1 MATLTKAK
9 LAEIRKQK
17 RKADEAWR
25 LASRLAGG
33 KSDADRMRETRA
45 KARELTIPD
54 CANPDRRAAC
64 EADDVLWLRTY
75 CPSVFYNP
83 FTPHQMRI
91 IADCGEA
98 LRYGTS
104 KCKAAPRGDGKSSI
118 VKYLAEKYALTR
130 MVKFPLIIAA
140 TSKKAGDTLDSI
152 KRHMAS
158 GGRYDKQTMTFIP
171 TTPLGEDYPLECA
184 VAAYVN
190 PWPSRARNV
199 LANDGREVH
208 VEWGPEHIIFPTW
221 SDIEPLGPIAMALG
235 ITSDNIQGCNIY
247 DQRPDF
253 VMLDDLDSRDSLAAE
268 DGAIA
273 AKIEDAIE
281 KTIGGLAGQSRKLGQ
296 FYLCTITSRDAAAY
310 KYSDP
315 LQKPAWSGER
325 IPAILKWP
333 TQSGMWEQYQQM
345 RQYGQSATDSDGKPI
360 DPFGRKAF
368 AFYRDNREA
377 MDEGAELAN
386 PYNFIETRLP
396 DGTPTHLS
404 ALQKCYD
411 FIADK
416 GLEAFLTE
424 YQNDPPATDESD
436 VDTLTAL
443 QIQRKVNG
451 YDRGVIPPQCELV
464 TVGVDVRKTQL
475 HWTARAWDR
484 HGSGHTIHYG
494 IHDVIGTVRGSDD
507 GLDVAIHNAIIALVD
522 KIRRNPFCKPD
533 GEIIDA
539 SLILIDAGYRTDAV
553 YGACHKCGVGV
564 MPIMGFGKSS
574 GCTQA
579 NFSEAQRATVDKRPG
594 DGWFLSRKGRMW
606 LVCADADRWKAWEHD
621 RWRTDA
627 DKPGS
632 MQIWGRPSQDQTVLS
647 DDETAH
653 QSYARHIVSETEIE
667 EMHKGSL
674 RRKWKAKGSNNH
686 WLDASYYASVAMS
699 IRGLR
704 IQESAPTKTQTR
716 TEPAARPSLKDL
728 AGRGN
733 R

>member
-1 MATLTKAK
+1 MATVERKIDK
-9 LAEIRKQK
+9 LRNSERERKNQE
-17 RKADEAWR
+17 RLEASLLIQPPVEDRARRLALEQDDEAWLMHYFGDACGLADPFTYQFTGQQR
-25 LASRLAGG
+25 EMIAVLGQAIRYGGDQSIAASRGEGKTVITKRMILKGILQGLIPYAVIFASTGPMAEAILDDINAYVAENPLLLADYPEVCYPVQCLENTPQRAN
-33 KSDADRMRETRA
+33 SQRMSGVRFDNQQPFEVA
-45 KARELTIPD
+45 ELSYRWCGSELIF
-54 CANPDRRAAC
+54 
-64 EADDVLWLRTY
+64 
-75 CPSVFYNP
+75 PS
-83 FTPHQMRI
+83 TPGAPSSGAI
-91 IADCGEA
+91 IATRGLDAAVRG
-98 LRYGTS
+98 LTRYGRRPSIAVIDDPDTETTAQS
-104 KCKAAPRGDGKSSI
+104 EEQATKLEKRIDAA
-118 VKYLAEKYALTR
+118 
-130 MVKFPLIIAA
+130 
-140 TSKKAGDTLDSI
+140 
-152 KRHMAS
+152 
-158 GGRYDKQTMTFIP
+158 
-171 TTPLGEDYPLECA
+171 
-184 VAAYVN
+184 
-190 PWPSRARNV
+190 
-199 LANDGREVH
+199 
-208 VEWGPEHIIFPTW
+208 
-221 SDIEPLGPIAMALG
+221 
-235 ITSDNIQGCNIY
+235 
-247 DQRPDF
+247 
-253 VMLDDLDSRDSLAAE
+253 
-268 DGAIA
+268 
-273 AKIEDAIE
+273 
-281 KTIGGLAGQSRKLGQ
+281 IGGLGSQRRSIGRVMLTTLQSRIAVSFKYTDPARKATFKGRRYRFMVTPPERMDLWEQYIAMRQADFQLRDAEGNDVDPWARRSHQ
-296 FYLCTITSRDAAAY
+296 FYL
-310 KYSDP
+310 
-315 LQKPAWSGER
+315 
-325 IPAILKWP
+325 
-333 TQSGMWEQYQQM
+333 
-345 RQYGQSATDSDGKPI
+345 
-360 DPFGRKAF
+360 
-368 AFYRDNREA
+368 DNFEA
-377 MDEGAELAN
+377 MNAGAKVSN
-386 PYNFIETRLP
+386 PNRFENETLP
-396 DGTPTHLS
+396 DGSTKEAS
-404 ALQKCYD
+404 AIQHYYNLVAKLGPEVV
-411 FIADK
+411 A
-416 GLEAFLTE
+416 TE
-424 YQNDPPATDESD
+424 YDNDPPATDESD

-632 MQIWGRPSQDQTVLS
+632 MQIWGRPSDDPQRLS

-653 QSYARHIVSETEIE
+653 FAYARHIMSESEIE
-667 EMHKGSL
+667 EQHKGGL
-674 RRKWKAKGSNNH
+674 RRRWKSKSHQNH

-699 IRGLR
+699 IRGVR
-704 IQESAPTKTQTR
+704 IQESAPTKTQAR

-728 AGRGN
+728 AGRGK